1 METMEVLKIGA
12 GYITL
17 VGETMKKNNISGKIL
32 YVSDPVVDNL
42 YGDIVREQLKEIGRV
57 KEEYVDYNTISY
69 SMSVAERVIATDI
82 DCIVAMGGGKV
93 LDVCK
98 YAAYISKRP
107 LISVPTTA
115 ANDGIASPIA
125 VLKRKDEKPKSLGCA
140 SPTMLIVD
148 TDIIANGPVQLIKA
162 GIGDTI
168 SNYMALIDWKFACD
182 RGKDE
187 MNGYAYLMSQ
197 TSLDALM
204 KTQYSEICPEFIHVL
219 TNCLVLSGIAMN
231 FAGSSRPR
239 LLII

>member
-42 YGDIVREQLKEIGRV
+42 YGDIVRAQLKEIGRV

-115 ANDGIASPIA
+115 VTPP
-125 VLKRKDEKPKSLGCA
+125 EPHMEEQ
-140 SPTMLIVD
+140 PEE
-148 TDIIANGPVQLIKA
+148 
-162 GIGDTI
+162 
-168 SNYMALIDWKFACD
+168 DWSAADDF
-182 RGKDE
+182 
-187 MNGYAYLMSQ
+187 MSG
-197 TSLDALM
+197 
-204 KTQYSEICPEFIHVL
+204 F
-219 TNCLVLSGIAMN
+219 
-231 FAGSSRPR
+231 
-239 LLII
+239 